1 MTTPGKSQLDR
12 DIDRQVMT
20 LARLTRHA
28 APAREL
34 TAARQ
39 QLAGLVLR
47 RHVTRAL
54 ATAGQLSPAQRA
66 QVAAEILHSSAP
78 TAGAAPSRGAA

>member
-54 ATAGQLSPAQRA
+54 AKAGQLSPAQRA
-66 QVAAEILHSSAP
+66 EAAELLHP
-78 TAGAAPSRGAA
+78 AALTRAATGPEA

>member
-1 MTTPGKSQLDR
+1 MTTSMKSELDR

-20 LARLTRHA
+20 VARLTRQA

-54 ATAGQLSPAQRA
+54 AKAGQLSPDQRA
-66 QVAAEILHSSAP
+66 QAAEILHP
-78 TAGAAPSRGAA
+78 TTGAAPGRAA